1 MKNTFELSIFAIF
14 VSLAFTNALL
24 AKEKDDA
31 EESTDEVRVEKLVL
45 VRKDGDKY
53 NAVKQFKPDEKLNVL
68 VFVNELKE
76 GTTVKVVWTIVDAGG
91 EKEKKM
97 YEDTATI
104 NADVVKNAKAK
115 DNRVD
120 FSLSHKD
127 PLSTGDYK
135 VEAYLNG
142 ELAKTVEF
150 TIEE

>member
-1 MKNTFELSIFAIF
+1 MKNTFKLSIFAIF
-14 VSLAFTNALL
+14 VSLPFTNALL

-45 VRKDGDKY
+45 VRQDGDKY

-104 NADVVKNAKAK
+104 NADVLKNAKAK
-115 DNRVD
+115 DRVD